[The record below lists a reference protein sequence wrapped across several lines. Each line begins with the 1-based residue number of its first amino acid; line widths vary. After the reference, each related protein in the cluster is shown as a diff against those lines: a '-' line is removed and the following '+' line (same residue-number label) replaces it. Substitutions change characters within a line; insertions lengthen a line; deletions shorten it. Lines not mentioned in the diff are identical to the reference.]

1 MAEKKTKARLNELRG
16 MAEADLTT
24 AADAARRAIY
34 QYRKDRL
41 SKPQTDVKIIK
52 NSRKEIARVLT
63 IQRQRQIA
71 AQETQANG

>member
-1 MAEKKTKARLNELRG
+1 MAEKKTKTRLNELRG
-16 MAEADLTT
+16 LSEEDLV
-24 AADAARRAIY
+24 AAVHAARRTVY
-34 QYRKDRL
+34 EFRKDRL
-41 SKPQTDVKIIK
+41 SKPQDNVKIVK